1 MMLKSEKNSRETPRP
16 SGRGYYGPRALIA
29 AGGSQRSARKS
40 PNSRGFT
47 LIEVLATILLISIV
61 LPVVMRGINVA
72 LSAADTARHT
82 SEASSLGE
90 EKLNEMLTDGS
101 ITTTTS
107 GDFGTDYPAYTW
119 TIQTNQ
125 RDYGME
131 EVVMTIV
138 WTASGGQRTLK
149 LSTMIS
155 TETASNAAT
164 ASAATGGI
172 TP

>member
-1 MMLKSEKNSRETPRP
+1 M
-16 SGRGYYGPRALIA
+16 
-29 AGGSQRSARKS
+29 RKCRQKK
-40 PNSRGFT
+40 SRGFT

-72 LSAADTARHT
+72 LSVADTAHHT
-82 SEASSLGE
+82 SEAASLGE

-107 GDFGTDYPAYTW
+107 GDFGADYPAYTW
-119 TIQTNQ
+119 TLQTNQ

-138 WTASGGQRTLK
+138 WTASGGQRTLN

-155 TETASNAAT
+155 TETASGAAT
-164 ASAATGGI
+164 AASAATGGI